1 MMSRVSEKKMG
12 EMMMCLKGAHVEQ
25 DVIQTGV
32 PWYVVYPLGARQT
45 EAIRQERG
53 VHGC

>member
-1 MMSRVSEKKMG
+1 MMSRVSEPKMG
-12 EMMMCLKGAHVEQ
+12 EMMRFKGAHVER
-25 DVIQTGV
+25 DAIQTGV